1 MYKRQE
7 LSITREE
14 LNVVSSKARCTA
26 VPVALCLLKAPS
38 SHYLSVLVFVCGTRM
53 GADFGARCERGMQ
66 ACGLRLIVGIDA
78 ATSFLRH
85 AVGRR
90 PTTSGT

>member
-1 MYKRQE
+1 
-7 LSITREE
+7 
-14 LNVVSSKARCTA
+14 
-26 VPVALCLLKAPS
+26 
-38 SHYLSVLVFVCGTRM
+38 M

-90 PTTSGT
+90 PTTSGTQQIPTRSVAYYGIHGDAISFSKSNQHVHSLRMKWKS